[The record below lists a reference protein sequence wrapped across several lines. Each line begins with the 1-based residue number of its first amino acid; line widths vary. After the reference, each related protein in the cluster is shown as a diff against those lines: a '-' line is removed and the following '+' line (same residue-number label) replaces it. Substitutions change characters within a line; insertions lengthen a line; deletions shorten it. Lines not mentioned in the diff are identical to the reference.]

1 MTPRR
6 RRPDLLFDAIPSRP
20 GGWDHGW
27 VGTVDVDGIRIA
39 FTRAGRGRPIVLLGG
54 FVGDGA
60 GTWHHQI
67 DALSG
72 SYTVVS
78 WDPPGSGGS
87 SDVPESFRLPDY
99 ATCLAGLIS
108 ALGLERPVLLG
119 LSFGGALALEYWRHP
134 DAQVRGLVLAGAYA
148 GWAGSLPADTVASRL
163 RTCLAASL
171 LPASEFASKLVPS
184 MFSPGAPADVVA
196 EVRDNIAATF
206 RPGGFRAMARSSAEA
221 DLRDILPLIDVPTVV
236 LHGEADVRA
245 PRFVADALC
254 AAIPGS
260 RLVVLPGVGHV
271 SCIEDS
277 ERFTTELDTF
287 LRGLERRRSG
297 S

>member
-1 MTPRR
+1 M
-6 RRPDLLFDAIPSRP
+6 DA
-20 GGWDHGW
+20 
-27 VGTVDVDGIRIA
+27 VDVDGIRIA

-99 ATCLAGLIS
+99 ATSLAGLIS
-108 ALGLERPVLLG
+108 ALGLEQPVLVG
-119 LSFGGALALEYWRHP
+119 LSFGGALALEYWRHRG
-134 DAQVRGLVLAGAYA
+134 AQVRGLFLAGAYA
-148 GWAGSLPADTVASRL
+148 GWTGSLPAATVAQRL
-163 RTCLAASL
+163 QTCLAASL
-171 LPASEFASKLVPS
+171 LPAPEFASTMVPS
-184 MFSPGAPADVVA
+184 MFSPDVPTDLVA
-196 EVRDNIAATF
+196 EVRDNIAASF

-221 DLRDILPLIDVPTVV
+221 DLRDVLPLIDVPTVV
-236 LHGEADVRA
+236 LHGAADVRA
-245 PRFVADALC
+245 PGFVADALC

-260 RLVVLPGVGHV
+260 RLVILPGVGHV
-271 SCIEDS
+271 SCIEAP
-277 ERFTTELDTF
+277 ERFTAELEAF
-287 LRGLERRRSG
+287 LGGLRRHAGPGPDLASPAHP
-297 S
+297 